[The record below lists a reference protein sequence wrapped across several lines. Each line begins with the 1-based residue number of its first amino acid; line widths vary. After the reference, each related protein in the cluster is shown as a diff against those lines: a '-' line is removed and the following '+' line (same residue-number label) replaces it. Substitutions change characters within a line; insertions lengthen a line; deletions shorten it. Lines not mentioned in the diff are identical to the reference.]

1 MKTPEEI
8 IKYMAYDMPIMKYY
22 DNPEPKTDA
31 LRKKRQD
38 MIDNKDNL
46 YIASEKHDG
55 DFGLFAHFSKGN
67 NLIRSRSISKITGV
81 YGDYTAKLPHLC
93 REMDNWPDNTVVLAE
108 ICWDEYGTN
117 ANTVGTI
124 LRCLPAKAVERQKD
138 KKLSGLVFDVLMFN
152 GKDYTN
158 YPYEDRIDIAQKIFN
173 DRIPLTCGLK
183 LPLYTYFKPTQVF
196 TTDFAAAA
204 DDIISRGGEG
214 VVIQKKSNPYM
225 PGTRTAWATLKLK
238 QALPHMDL
246 KVVGTLEPN
255 KKYDGDC
262 IDTWKYWEVFT
273 GENYCDPDTGD
284 LSAIY
289 DLVEVSPD
297 CDRAAIPGI
306 PVTKPYYMHWKN
318 GITVML
324 PSGITTDVASGL
336 TDDDRAYLATPEA
349 QAKIAAGELWAEVK
363 AMSVNDLGK
372 LRHPALVRLRTDL
385 NSHGE

>member
-1 MKTPEEI
+1 MYKIEDFETLTP
-8 IKYMAYDMPIMKYY
+8 MKYY
-22 DNPEPKTDA
+22 DNPEPKTDT
-31 LRKKRQD
+31 LKQKRQD

-46 YIASEKHDG
+46 YIATEKHDG
-55 DFGLFAHFSKGN
+55 DWGMFIHYSKGH
-67 NLIRSRSISKITGV
+67 NLIRSRSISKVTGA

-93 REMDNWPDNTVVLAE
+93 GEMDNWPDNTVVLAE

-138 KKLSGLVFDVLMFN
+138 KKLSGLIFDVLMFN
-152 GKDYTN
+152 GKDLTN
-158 YPYEDRIDIAQKIFN
+158 DPYEIRINIGFE
-173 DRIPLTCGLK
+173 LELK
-183 LPLYTYFKPTQVF
+183 YFKRTQVF

-238 QALPHMDL
+238 QTLPHMDL

-255 KKYDGDC
+255 KNYEGDFEDDWQYKIDG
-262 IDTWKYWEVFT
+262 V
-273 GENYCDPDTGD
+273 N
-284 LSAIY
+284 
-289 DLVEVSPD
+289 
-297 CDRAAIPGI
+297 
-306 PVTKPYYMHWKN
+306 VTKPYYMGWKN

-324 PSGITTDVASGL
+324 PSGITTDIASGL

-349 QAKIAAGELWAEVK
+349 QDKIAAGELWAEVK

-372 LRHPALVRLRTDL
+372 LRHGSLVRLRTDL
-385 NSHGE
+385 NSEGE

>member
-1 MKTPEEI
+1 MYKIEDFETLTP
-8 IKYMAYDMPIMKYY
+8 MKYY
-22 DNPEPKTDA
+22 DNPEPKTDT
-31 LRKKRQD
+31 LKQKRQD

-46 YIASEKHDG
+46 YIATEKHDG
-55 DFGLFAHFSKGN
+55 NWGMFIHYSKGH
-67 NLIRSRSISKITGV
+67 NLIRSRSISKVTGA

-93 REMDNWPDNTVVLAE
+93 GEMDNWPDNTVVLAE

-124 LRCLPAKAVERQKD
+124 LRCLPDKAVERQKD
-138 KKLSGLVFDVLMFN
+138 KKLSALIFDVLMYK
-152 GKDYTN
+152 GLDLTVL
-158 YPYEDRIDIAQKIFN
+158 PYEKRITFYALYFTQPVADN
-173 DRIPLTCGLK
+173 LTPPELCFY
-183 LPLYTYFKPTQVF
+183 PHYFKCTQVF

-238 QALPHMDL
+238 QTLPHMDL

-255 KKYDGDC
+255 RIYDGDFA
-262 IDTWKYWEVFT
+262 DTWEYRELVNMESGRSIEKVLLSKQ
-273 GENYCDPDTGD
+273 GELMHYIR
-284 LSAIY
+284 S
-289 DLVEVSPD
+289 V
-297 CDRAAIPGI
+297 
-306 PVTKPYYMHWKN
+306 PVTKPYFMGWKN

-385 NSHGE
+385 NSEGE

>member
-67 NLIRSRSISKITGV
+67 NLIRSRSISKVTGA

-93 REMDNWPDNTVVLAE
+93 GEMDNWPDNTVVLAE

-124 LRCLPAKAVERQKD
+124 LRCLPDKAVERQKD
-138 KKLSGLVFDVLMFN
+138 KKLSGLIFDVLMFN
-152 GKDYTN
+152 GKDLTSD
-158 YPYEDRIDIAQKIFN
+158 PYEIRINVGFE
-173 DRIPLTCGLK
+173 LELK
-183 LPLYTYFKPTQVF
+183 YFKRTQIF

-255 KKYDGDC
+255 KNYEGDFAADWQYKIDG
-262 IDTWKYWEVFT
+262 V
-273 GENYCDPDTGD
+273 N
-284 LSAIY
+284 
-289 DLVEVSPD
+289 
-297 CDRAAIPGI
+297 
-306 PVTKPYYMHWKN
+306 VTKPYYMGWKN

-349 QAKIAAGELWAEVK
+349 QDKIAAGE
-363 AMSVNDLGK
+363 
-372 LRHPALVRLRTDL
+372 
-385 NSHGE
+385 

>member
-1 MKTPEEI
+1 MYKIEDFETLTP
-8 IKYMAYDMPIMKYY
+8 MKYY
-22 DNPEPKTDA
+22 DNPEPKTDT
-31 LRKKRQD
+31 LKQKRQD

-46 YIASEKHDG
+46 YIATEKHDG
-55 DFGLFAHFSKGN
+55 DWGMFIHYSKGH
-67 NLIRSRSISKITGV
+67 NLIRSRSISKVTGA

-93 REMDNWPDNTVVLAE
+93 GEMDEWPDNTVVLAE

-138 KKLSGLVFDVLMFN
+138 KKLSGLIFDVLMFN
-152 GKDYTN
+152 GKDLTN
-158 YPYEDRIDIAQKIFN
+158 DPYNIRINIAFE
-173 DRIPLTCGLK
+173 LELK
-183 LPLYTYFKPTQVF
+183 YFKRTKVF

-225 PGTRTAWATLKLK
+225 SGTRTAWATLKLK

-255 KKYDGDC
+255 KNYDGDFAADWQYK
-262 IDTWKYWEVFT
+262 IDGV
-273 GENYCDPDTGD
+273 N
-284 LSAIY
+284 
-289 DLVEVSPD
+289 
-297 CDRAAIPGI
+297 
-306 PVTKPYYMHWKN
+306 VTKPYYMGWKN

-349 QAKIAAGELWAEVK
+349 QDKIAAGELWAEVK
-363 AMSVNDLGK
+363 AMSINDLGK

-385 NSHGE
+385 NSEGE

>member
-67 NLIRSRSISKITGV
+67 NLIRSRSISKVTGA

-93 REMDNWPDNTVVLAE
+93 GEMDNWPDNTVVLAE

-124 LRCLPAKAVERQKD
+124 LRCLPGKAVERQKD
-138 KKLSGLVFDVLMFN
+138 KKLSGLIFDVLMFN
-152 GKDYTN
+152 GKDLTN
-158 YPYEDRIDIAQKIFN
+158 DPYEIRIN
-173 DRIPLTCGLK
+173 VGSELELK
-183 LPLYTYFKPTQVF
+183 YFKRTQVF

-238 QALPHMDL
+238 QTLPHMDL
-246 KVVGTLEPN
+246 RVVGTLEPN
-255 KKYDGDC
+255 KQYDGDFAADWQYK
-262 IDTWKYWEVFT
+262 ID
-273 GENYCDPDTGD
+273 
-284 LSAIY
+284 
-289 DLVEVSPD
+289 
-297 CDRAAIPGI
+297 GI
-306 PVTKPYYMHWKN
+306 NVTKPYYMGWKN
-318 GITVML
+318 GITVIL

-363 AMSVNDLGK
+363 AMSINDLGK

-385 NSHGE
+385 NSNGE

>member
-55 DFGLFAHFSKGN
+55 DFGLFAHFSKGH
-67 NLIRSRSISKITGV
+67 NLIRSRSISKVTGA

-93 REMDNWPDNTVVLAE
+93 GEMDEWPDNTVILAE

-138 KKLSGLVFDVLMFN
+138 KKLSGLIFDVLMFN
-152 GKDYTN
+152 GKDLTN
-158 YPYEDRIDIAQKIFN
+158 DPYEIRINI
-173 DRIPLTCGLK
+173 GLELELK
-183 LPLYTYFKPTQVF
+183 YFKRTQVF

-255 KKYDGDC
+255 KQYDGDC

-273 GENYCDPDTGD
+273 GENHCDPETGD

-289 DLVEVSPD
+289 KLVEVGPD
-297 CDRAAIPGI
+297 CDRATIPGI
-306 PVTKPYYMHWKN
+306 PVTKPYFMGWKN

-372 LRHPALVRLRTDL
+372 LRHSALVRLRTDL
-385 NSHGE
+385 NEKGE

>member
-1 MKTPEEI
+1 MYKIEDFETLIP
-8 IKYMAYDMPIMKYY
+8 MKYY
-22 DNPEPKTDA
+22 DNPEPKTDT
-31 LRKKRQD
+31 LKQKRQD

-46 YIASEKHDG
+46 YIATEKHDG
-55 DFGLFAHFSKGN
+55 DWGMFIHYSKGH
-67 NLIRSRSISKITGV
+67 NLIRSRSISKVTGA

-93 REMDNWPDNTVVLAE
+93 GEMDNWPDNTVVLAE

-124 LRCLPAKAVERQKD
+124 LRCLPDKAVERQKD
-138 KKLSGLVFDVLMFN
+138 KKLSGLIFDVLMFN
-152 GKDYTN
+152 GKDLTSD
-158 YPYEDRIDIAQKIFN
+158 PYEIRINVGFE
-173 DRIPLTCGLK
+173 LELK
-183 LPLYTYFKPTQVF
+183 YFKRTQVF

-255 KKYDGDC
+255 KNYEGDFAADWQYKIDG
-262 IDTWKYWEVFT
+262 V
-273 GENYCDPDTGD
+273 N
-284 LSAIY
+284 
-289 DLVEVSPD
+289 
-297 CDRAAIPGI
+297 
-306 PVTKPYYMHWKN
+306 VTKPYYMGWKN

-336 TDDDRAYLATPEA
+336 TDDDRAYLATQEA
-349 QAKIAAGELWAEVK
+349 QDKIAAGELWAEIK

-372 LRHPALVRLRTDL
+372 LRHGSLVRLRTDL
-385 NSHGE
+385 NSEGE

>member
-1 MKTPEEI
+1 MYKIEDFETLTP
-8 IKYMAYDMPIMKYY
+8 MKYY
-22 DNPEPKTDA
+22 DNPEPKTITLA
-31 LRKKRQD
+31 AKRQAI
-38 MIDNKDNL
+38 IDNTSGE
-46 YIASEKHDG
+46 YIATEKHDG
-55 DFGLFAHFSKGN
+55 DWGMFIHYSKGN
-67 NLIRSRSISKITGV
+67 NLIRSRSISKVTGA

-93 REMDNWPDNTVVLAE
+93 GEMDEWPDNTVVLAE

-124 LRCLPAKAVERQKD
+124 LRCLPAKAIERQKD
-138 KKLSGLVFDVLMFN
+138 KKLSALIFDVLMYAGEDLTSIPYIDRLEKIDTEFN
-152 GKDYTN
+152 PTHISGMN
-158 YPYEDRIDIAQKIFN
+158 YH
-173 DRIPLTCGLK
+173 
-183 LPLYTYFKPTQVF
+183 YFKPTQVF
-196 TTDFAAAA
+196 FADFAAAA

-238 QALPHMDL
+238 QTLPHMDL

-255 KKYDGDC
+255 KQYDGDFAADWQYK
-262 IDTWKYWEVFT
+262 ID
-273 GENYCDPDTGD
+273 
-284 LSAIY
+284 
-289 DLVEVSPD
+289 
-297 CDRAAIPGI
+297 GI
-306 PVTKPYYMHWKN
+306 NVTKPYYMGWKN

-372 LRHPALVRLRTDL
+372 LRHGSLVRLRTDL
-385 NSHGE
+385 NSNGE

>member
-1 MKTPEEI
+1 MKTPNETI
-8 IKYMAYDMPIMKYY
+8 NYMAYEMPIMKYY
-22 DNPEPKTDA
+22 NNEDNSN
-31 LRKKRQD
+31 LKRQA

-46 YIASEKHDG
+46 YIATEKHDG

-67 NLIRSRSISKITGV
+67 NLIRSRSISKVTGV
-81 YGDYTAKLPHLC
+81 YGDYTAKLPHLTA
-93 REMDNWPDNTVVLAE
+93 EMDIWPDNTVVLAE

-183 LPLYTYFKPTQVF
+183 LPLFIYFKPTKVF
-196 TTDFAAAA
+196 FTDFAAAA

-238 QALPHMDL
+238 QSLEEMELP
-246 KVVGTLEPN
+246 VIGTLAPKREYEGQDASVWP
-255 KKYDGDC
+255 
-262 IDTWKYWEVFT
+262 YWEVFFLDS
-273 GENYCDPDTGD
+273 GEKELVNKIPSETTDLNDPWT
-284 LSAIY
+284 
-289 DLVEVSPD
+289 EWT
-297 CDRAAIPGI
+297 
-306 PVTKPYYMHWKN
+306 PVTKPYYYGWIN
-318 GITVML
+318 GVIVQL
-324 PSGITTDVASGL
+324 PDGNTTSVTSGL
-336 TDDDRAYLATPEA
+336 TDADREWLATD
-349 QAKIAAGELWAEVK
+349 QAKIEIESGNLFAAVK
-363 AMSVNDLGK
+363 AMSFNDKGR
-372 LRHPALVRLRTDL
+372 LRHPYLVKLRNAEDGMEGEET
-385 NSHGE
+385 NHGNQ